1 MYLLSFCLVAN
12 ISLLSSSLT
21 STGGE
26 STSLPPFPSLSS
38 PSSDG
43 GLHSGHTCTNSSTF
57 KGTKDY
63 RFETTKQGSF
73 PRACHCSVCVCLT
86 SGAVDWRPVCKV
98 SSFPPLPD
106 ETQSDVDHC
115 MHEGESYQNECV
127 RVSTDLAESTGAT
140 FSIGLGG
147 SPENG
152 RSLYII
158 SPTMTHYITDYM
170 YYLYLQVNAP
180 QTNIGLHK

>member
-1 MYLLSFCLVAN
+1 MLRIYLSQIKVASSVESFLERCLLKVMYLLSFCLVAK

-43 GLHSGHTCTNSSTF
+43 GLHSGHMCTNSSTF

-63 RFETTKQGSF
+63 WFETTKQGSF

-86 SGAVDWRPVCKV
+86 SGAVDWRPVWKV

-127 RVSTDLAESTGAT
+127 CACLLT
-140 FSIGLGG
+140 
-147 SPENG
+147 
-152 RSLYII
+152 
-158 SPTMTHYITDYM
+158 
-170 YYLYLQVNAP
+170 
-180 QTNIGLHK
+180 